1 MMGFVPDNAA
11 AQNLGTDSLEERVIG
26 LIARRKKLD
35 PATITTASTF
45 QELGLDS
52 LDAADMLFAFEDEFK
67 ILVPDE
73 AAQSMRSIGQVVAAL
88 RGLLQK
94 GAGA

>member
-1 MMGFVPDNAA
+1 MGSVTDSAA
-11 AQNLGTDSLEERVIG
+11 TQNLGTDNLEERVIG
-26 LIARRKKLD
+26 LIARKKKLD
-35 PATITTASTF
+35 PTTITTASTF

-73 AAQSMRSIGQVVAAL
+73 AAQSMRSVGQVVAAL